1 MTTPSAVYGFSF
13 NGWLFGGAG
22 QGVQVLSID
31 GLEDIPSLRTQ
42 DEGRGYSDGMWTGSD
57 ALNNRA
63 ITMTLQIMS
72 DANAPMST
80 YLAQLKQYLISQ
92 TTGTGVLQMFLPNR
106 GVQRVNARVRRRSI
120 RIDPEYTYGRATAV
134 VEFFCPDPRI
144 YNDTQTTGTM
154 LASSGGS
161 RTYPRTYNLAYSG
174 GAIGQTVTLTNAGN
188 YESWPLFTLTGACTA
203 PQILN
208 ITTGQVLTFPAVTM
222 AAADV
227 MVVNSDL
234 RAVLMNGAAARN
246 LLGNT
251 SQWFSLPAGVPT
263 TLTLSVGGGNPT
275 CVVSYRDA
283 YI

>member
-1 MTTPSAVYGFSF
+1 MASPSVAYGFSF

-80 YLAQLKQYLISQ
+80 YLTQLKTYLISQ
-92 TTGTGVLQMFLPNR
+92 TTGTGVLQMFLPGR
-106 GVQRVNARVRRRSI
+106 GVQRVNARVRRRTI

-154 LASSGGS
+154 LAASGGS

-174 GAIGQTVTLTNAGN
+174 GAVGLSVTLTNAGN
-188 YESWPLFTLTGACTA
+188 YETWPVFTLSGACVA
-203 PQILN
+203 PQITN
-208 ITTGQVLTFPAVTM
+208 ITTGQVLTFPAVTIVDT
-222 AAADV
+222 DV
-227 MVVNSDL
+227 MVVNTDL

-246 LLGNT
+246 LLGNA

-263 TLTLSVGGGNPT
+263 TLLLSVAGGSPT

-283 YI
+283 SI